1 MYISPSQ
8 STSEFESFVFGL
20 EDFFSNIICSKFQT
34 TFILGELNA
43 EYKAWWS
50 EDITTLHGTQI
61 DSLTTTHVFKQI
73 FSDLIHILLQ

>member
-1 MYISPSQ
+1 M
-8 STSEFESFVFGL
+8 
-20 EDFFSNIICSKFQT
+20 
-34 TFILGELNA
+34 LN
-43 EYKAWWS
+43 KAWWS